1 MSNRPQDYARPIHND
16 AKRKTIFYTPK
27 RLPSRHGQRGFT
39 LLEAVVAMVL
49 ISGAGSALFAWI
61 NSELSAL
68 ARVQQSNARAEAMV
82 NAIEFMHM
90 VNPMLAPE
98 GKFPFGVHSLAWKA
112 KAVSA
117 VQDGVS
123 YPRGISLYQLALY
136 DNYVTVQQA
145 DGTRWFDFTL
155 RQVGYKKVRDNKP
168 PF

>member
-1 MSNRPQDYARPIHND
+1 MRDEAQCRAICSVPKQPAR
-16 AKRKTIFYTPK
+16 AR
-27 RLPSRHGQRGFT
+27 GQRGFT

-82 NAIEFMHM
+82 NAVEFMHT

-98 GKFPFGVHSLAWKA
+98 GEVPFAAYSLAWKA

-123 YPRGISLYQLALY
+123 YPQGVSLYQLALY
-136 DNYVTVQQA
+136 DNNVTVLRA
-145 DGTRWFDFTL
+145 DGTRWFDFSL
-155 RQVGYKKVRDNKP
+155 RQVGYKKVRDGKL
-168 PF
+168 FLLR